1 VYRVTRGDARVYGRV
16 AWYRRV
22 PVGKADDAAAT
33 ASAVGEESRVDLFT
47 ISEYATKAKH
57 AECDEGPVPINQTWV
72 LHATNRPSW
81 WIRSGAH
88 PNARRCT

>member
-1 VYRVTRGDARVYGRV
+1 MGVWRGIGVCRLGRQMMLLILPVLWARG
-16 AWYRRV
+16 
-22 PVGKADDAAAT
+22 
-33 ASAVGEESRVDLFT
+33 SRVDLFT

-57 AECDEGPVPINQTWV
+57 AEFDEGPVPINQTWV